1 MSFDFSA
8 NGITVPYRLRFDE
21 CGPDGNARTSSL
33 LRYAQDIAWLHSDA
47 LGFTRDWYA
56 ERGLAWV
63 VRAAE
68 LEVLAHVP
76 LGTILLVS
84 TAPTGFRRVWG
95 RRRTEARLE
104 GGELVMWGHTDWVMT
119 DRRGMPGR
127 IPAEFPAAF
136 AVPPGTFD
144 PVRVALPEAPVDATV
159 MRSAVR
165 QQDLDPMGHVNNAA
179 YLDYLEEVLHAAG
192 EPGRR
197 IMAAVPR
204 RIRLEY
210 PAAAAPGA
218 DLIGTAWQETT
229 ADGSGWAW
237 RLTDGGGRDL
247 ARGWLDDLSQVPEP
261 APERA

>member
-1 MSFDFSA
+1 MSSELPA
-8 NGITVPYRLRFDE
+8 NGMTVPYRLRFDE
-21 CGPDGNARTSSL
+21 CGPDGNARTSAL

-47 LGFTRDWYA
+47 LGFTREWYA

-68 LEVLAHVP
+68 IAILASVP
-76 LGTILLVS
+76 LGTMLLVS

-104 GGELVMWGHTDWVMT
+104 DGRLVMWGHTDWVMT
-119 DRRGMPGR
+119 DHRGLPGR

-136 AVPPGTFD
+136 AVPPGTFE
-144 PVRVALPEAPVDATV
+144 PVRVPLPEAPADATV
-159 MRSAVR
+159 LRASVR
-165 QQDLDPMGHVNNAA
+165 RQDLDPMGHVNNAA
-179 YLDYLEEVLHAAG
+179 YLDYLEETLYAAG

-210 PAAAAPGA
+210 AAAAAPGA
-218 DLIGTAWQETT
+218 ELTGAAWP
-229 ADGSGWAW
+229 DGDRGGWSW
-237 RLTDGGGRDL
+237 RLTGDGARDL
-247 ARGWLDDLSQVPEP
+247 ARGQVLRDQTE
-261 APERA
+261 AG